1 MSNVYGITLKN
12 EGKIYYFNGEDLDIE
27 KSEFV
32 VVETEKGIQYGK
44 VMYRVEDKKVNTS
57 VGPNPSSNI

>member
-27 KSEFV
+27 KMSYV
-32 VVETEKGIQYGK
+32 VVETEKGIQEHCKEIGF
-44 VMYRVEDKKVNTS
+44 DK
-57 VGPNPSSNI
+57 GLHR